1 VYIDVD
7 SVDRMWYSMYY
18 SMNDIKEQLT
28 NSGIMMQQGEIIA
41 TDVMIEHNL
50 LSNEIRYSYSNENGE
65 RWGTMNFSSHITPM
79 FDSNNR
85 IMGLLTNKPDPS
97 HESYIFWSNDNS

>member
-1 VYIDVD
+1 
-7 SVDRMWYSMYY
+7 M
-18 SMNDIKEQLT
+18 MNH
-28 NSGIMMQQGEIIA
+28 GEIIA

-85 IMGLLTNKPDPS
+85 INGLLTNKPDPS

>member
-1 VYIDVD
+1 
-7 SVDRMWYSMYY
+7 MFY

-28 NSGIMMQQGEIIA
+28 NSGIMMHEGEIIA

-50 LSNEIRYSYSNENGE
+50 MSNEIRYSYTNEDGH
-65 RWGTMNFSSHITPM
+65 RYGTMNFSSHITPM

-85 IMGLLTNKPDPS
+85 INGLLTNKPDPA
-97 HESYIFWSNDNS
+97 HESYLFWDNNWLSIS